1 MLTVGNMLKRIRV
14 EMILGRWLLSLHD
27 LTHLIQI
34 ETREEQQFV
43 KGRSIQERKC
53 WKWSKVVLLILLKMS
68 LITVMNQK
76 LSRMTMTQSS
86 IRDAVQIS
94 NNYNNGHVFQIITI
108 NTCLHV
114 TSFVLL
120 KGKMSLTLR
129 WAMFTLQALEI
140 NWSPQ

>member
-1 MLTVGNMLKRIRV
+1 
-14 EMILGRWLLSLHD
+14 
-27 LTHLIQI
+27 
-34 ETREEQQFV
+34 
-43 KGRSIQERKC
+43 
-53 WKWSKVVLLILLKMS
+53 
-68 LITVMNQK
+68 MNQK

-120 KGKMSLTLR
+120 KGNIVFHSIVKKDELDTQVNNVHITG
-129 WAMFTLQALEI
+129 AGD
-140 NWSPQ
+140 